1 MEIDAKVLTSR
12 GTLTQVMV
20 EVRRK
25 GSGELIA
32 LGKLWMASNKLAV
45 SEVSKL

>member
-25 GSGELIA
+25 VNGELIA
-32 LGKLWMASNKLAV
+32 LGKLWTASNKLAV